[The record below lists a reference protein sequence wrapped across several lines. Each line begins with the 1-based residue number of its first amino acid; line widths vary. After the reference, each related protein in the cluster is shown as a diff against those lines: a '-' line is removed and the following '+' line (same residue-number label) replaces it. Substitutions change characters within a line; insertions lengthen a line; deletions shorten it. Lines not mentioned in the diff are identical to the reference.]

1 MWKVIKFE
9 KNYYQILQSNILK
22 KVGNDCKFYFPKIK
36 INFFKR
42 NKLISKEISLLG
54 NYFFCYHP
62 KLKDSNLLNY
72 FKTLKGLKY
81 VLDGNSSD
89 QKEILDFIDDCK
101 KNEDISGFIKLNFV
115 KLILNKNYVFKSGI
129 FVNKIFQLISFN
141 KNFIEIAL
149 GDIKTKIARKKYLF
163 EAV

>member
-54 NYFFCYHP
+54 NYFFVIIQ
-62 KLKDSNLLNY
+62 N
-72 FKTLKGLKY
+72 
-81 VLDGNSSD
+81 
-89 QKEILDFIDDCK
+89 
-101 KNEDISGFIKLNFV
+101 
-115 KLILNKNYVFKSGI
+115 
-129 FVNKIFQLISFN
+129 
-141 KNFIEIAL
+141 
-149 GDIKTKIARKKYLF
+149 
-163 EAV
+163 